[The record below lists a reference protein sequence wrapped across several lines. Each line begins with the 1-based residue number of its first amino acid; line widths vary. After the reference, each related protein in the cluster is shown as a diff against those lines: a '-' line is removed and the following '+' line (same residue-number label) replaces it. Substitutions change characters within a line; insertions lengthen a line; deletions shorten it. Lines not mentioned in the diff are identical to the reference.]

1 MKKNNKTNRMHTP
14 DAAPPRSPTPKV
26 PAQTASVKDRQAAG
40 RSLARQTRLKEHG
53 IWRPALRQHDPID
66 LLIGQQRAHREAG
79 ADPLWAHAGEPLR
92 VPARI
97 RCAVMAADLSLTES
111 TDVHVQ
117 ACGDCHLANFGG
129 FATPDRRAIFDINDF
144 DESSL
149 APWESDVKRFA
160 ARFVSGV
167 RSNPLFSGEDTRE
180 YAWRAARSYRKWMDH
195 YAEMPILEAWYESIE
210 VGDFIAE
217 V

>member
-1 MKKNNKTNRMHTP
+1 MKKNNKTNSMHTP

-40 RSLARQTRLKEHG
+40 RSLARQTPLKEHG

-66 LLIGQQRAHREAG
+66 LLI
-79 ADPLWAHAGEPLR
+79 ADSKGRTEKLVPIRYGRMLANPFAFLR
-92 VPARI
+92 GSA
-97 RCAVMAADLSLTES
+97 AVMAADLSLTES
-111 TDVHVQ
+111 TGVHVQ

-167 RSNPLFSGEDTRE
+167 RSNPLFS
-180 YAWRAARSYRKWMDH
+180 
-195 YAEMPILEAWYESIE
+195 AEGHAGVCLACRPILPQVDGSLR
-210 VGDFIAE
+210 GDAHPGSL